1 MTTTSPQVP
10 FMQLPTIAFLLA
22 IASGMLDGYA
32 FFTTK
37 SFATFQSG
45 NIIML
50 GYEFAKN
57 GLAAVTPYIISII
70 SFGAGAMLLALIR
83 YRYNTDEKTWTF
95 TLLFLEIIL
104 LLLLIAYIYFFNV
117 QANGFHAVWALSFIA
132 GMQGN
137 AFHKING
144 MLYGNIAV
152 TLNVQLGFS
161 SLAESIAY
169 KGKARKNALYKSYC
183 YFLTLFGFAGG
194 AFMMVLLADYARE
207 YALLA
212 TLIPLC
218 LILLS
223 GRQFSKENKEIPID
237 SNWWVIKIRRRDP
250 A

>member
-1 MTTTSPQVP
+1 MISSAKVP

-57 GLAAVTPYIISII
+57 GMAAVVPYIISIL

-83 YRYNTDEKTWTF
+83 YRYNSDEKTWTF
-95 TLLFLEIIL
+95 TLLSLEIIL
-104 LLLLIAYIYFFNV
+104 LLLLIIYIFLFNT
-117 QANGFHAVWALSFIA
+117 QSNGFHAVWMLSFIA

-161 SLAESIAY
+161 SLAESIAFT
-169 KGKARKNALYKSYC
+169 GQERKSALYKSYC

-194 AFMMVLLADYARE
+194 AFFMVILANYIEE

-218 LILLS
+218 LIFFF
-223 GRQFSKENKEIPID
+223 GRLFSKENKGQPID
-237 SNWWVIKIRRRDP
+237 SN
-250 A
+250 

>member
-1 MTTTSPQVP
+1 MTTPIPKIP

-22 IASGMLDGYA
+22 ITSGMLDGYA

-50 GYEFAKN
+50 GYEFAKH
-57 GLAAVTPYIISII
+57 GLAAIIPYIITIFA
-70 SFGAGAMLLALIR
+70 FGAGAMLLAWLR
-83 YRYNTDEKTWTF
+83 YKYNTNEKTWTF
-95 TLLFLEIIL
+95 TLLSLEIIL
-104 LLLLIAYIYFFNV
+104 ILLLIAYIYFYKV
-117 QANGFHAVWALSFIA
+117 EASGFHAVWALSFIA

-161 SLAESIAY
+161 SLAESVAF
-169 KGKARKNALYKSYC
+169 KGQERREALYKSYC

-194 AFMMVLLADYARE
+194 AFMMAMLADYARE
-207 YALLA
+207 YALLV

-218 LILLS
+218 LIFTM
-223 GRQFSKENKEIPID
+223 GRHFSKENSGLSID
-237 SNWWVIKIRRRDP
+237 SN
-250 A
+250 

>member
-1 MTTTSPQVP
+1 MATPIPKIP

-22 IASGMLDGYA
+22 ITSGMLDGYA

-50 GYEFAKN
+50 GYEFAKH
-57 GLAAVTPYIISII
+57 GLAAIIPYIITIFA
-70 SFGAGAMLLALIR
+70 FGAGAMLLAWLR
-83 YRYNTDEKTWTF
+83 YKYNTNEKTWTF
-95 TLLFLEIIL
+95 TLLSLEIMLIL
-104 LLLLIAYIYFFNV
+104 LLVAYIYFYKV
-117 QANGFHAVWALSFIA
+117 EASGFHAVWALSFIA

-161 SLAESIAY
+161 SLAESIAF
-169 KGKARKNALYKSYC
+169 KGQERRDALYKSYC

-194 AFMMVLLADYARE
+194 AFMMAMLADYARE
-207 YALLA
+207 YALLV

-218 LILLS
+218 LIFTM
-223 GRQFSKENKEIPID
+223 GRHFSKENNGLSID
-237 SNWWVIKIRRRDP
+237 SN
-250 A
+250 

>member
-1 MTTTSPQVP
+1 MISSPKVP

-50 GYEFAKN
+50 GYEFAKH
-57 GLAAVTPYIISII
+57 GLTAVMPYIVSII
-70 SFGAGAMLLALIR
+70 SFGAGAMLLAWIR

-95 TLLFLEIIL
+95 TLLSLEIVL
-104 LLLLIAYIYFFNV
+104 LLLLIVYIFFFNV
-117 QANGFHAVWALSFIA
+117 HSNGFHAVWALSFIA

-161 SLAESIAY
+161 SLAESIAF
-169 KGKARKNALYKSYC
+169 KGQERKSALYKSYC
-183 YFLTLFGFAGG
+183 YFLTLLGFAGG
-194 AFMMVLLADYARE
+194 AFMMVLLADFTKE
-207 YALLA
+207 YALFA

-218 LILLS
+218 LIFFF
-223 GRQFSKENKEIPID
+223 GHQFSKENKGVPID
-237 SNWWVIKIRRRDP
+237 SN
-250 A
+250 